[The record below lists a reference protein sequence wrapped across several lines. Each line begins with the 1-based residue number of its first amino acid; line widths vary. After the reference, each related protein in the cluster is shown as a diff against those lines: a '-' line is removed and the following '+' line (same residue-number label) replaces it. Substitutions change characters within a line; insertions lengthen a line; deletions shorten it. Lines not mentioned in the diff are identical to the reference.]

1 MAGETKTVLI
11 AVAISAVVLSIVAI
25 LAVNKLVTVRLLPI
39 IGFCLFWANYVF
51 LRMAKLRRENEQA
64 PARWK
69 FAGVLATAGIYFAGA
84 LWGIMLFAREREWYG
99 IAGAAVAIVIG
110 GFCLVMSARLQR
122 RYLREREGAERPT
135 LCKERKG

>member
-1 MAGETKTVLI
+1 MIAIAITTVL
-11 AVAISAVVLSIVAI
+11 VSIVAV
-25 LAVNKLVTVRLLPI
+25 LAVNQFVTARSLPI

-51 LRMAKLRRENEQA
+51 LRMAKLRRENEQT

-84 LWGIMLFAREREWYG
+84 LWGIMLFASEREWYE

-122 RYLREREGAERPT
+122 RYLRERERAERPT
-135 LCKERKG
+135 LCKEREG